1 VSSAVAGTS
10 LSPVAQEYRHTAE
23 MIEIPRTYLAEMID
37 HARGEAPTEA
47 CGILA
52 GKEGRV
58 FRLYRARNADH
69 SPVSYRLDPEQQYR
83 IFKDIEVREW
93 ELVGIYHSHPSTT
106 AIPSDVDE
114 RQARYPESSHVL
126 ISLKDPDNPQVRSF
140 RITEGRVT
148 EEDIVV
154 T

>member
-1 VSSAVAGTS
+1 
-10 LSPVAQEYRHTAE
+10 
-23 MIEIPRTYLAEMID
+23 MIEIPQAYLAEMID
-37 HARGEAPTEA
+37 HAREEAPREA

-58 FRLYRARNADH
+58 FKLYRATNADH

-93 ELVGIYHSHPSTT
+93 ELVGIYHSHPYTT
-106 AIPSDVDE
+106 AIPSNVDQ
-114 RQARYPESSHVL
+114 RQARYPESSYVL
-126 ISLKDPDNPQVRSF
+126 VSLKEPDKPQVRSF
-140 RITEGRVT
+140 RITEERVA